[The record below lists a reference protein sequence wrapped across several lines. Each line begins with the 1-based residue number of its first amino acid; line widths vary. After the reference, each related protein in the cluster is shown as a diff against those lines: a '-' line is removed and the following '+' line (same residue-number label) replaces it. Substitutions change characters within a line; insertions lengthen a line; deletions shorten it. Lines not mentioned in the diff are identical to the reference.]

1 MKKQLLFLAA
11 LAAMAPGVMAQKK
24 GFDYKFYGQVRTDL
38 FYNSR
43 ANSETVDGLFYMY
56 PKDVLPDADGKD
68 LNAKPD
74 GNFYTLYTRLGV
86 DVKGPMLGKAKTS
99 AKIEVDF
106 RGSGSNFHMLRLRHV
121 YVNLDWGQSAL
132 LFGQTWHPLYGD
144 VSPEILNLNMGAPYQ
159 PFSRAPQL
167 RYRFTHKNFMLTA
180 AALWQSQYL
189 SVGPKSDE
197 VGETVTQKHQS
208 FIKNSCVPEFYVGMD
223 YKSEEIQVGAGLH
236 LSSLTPRVQSVV
248 DKETYKVSERIT
260 ALSGEVHM
268 KYTHKLF
275 KMAVKSV
282 LSSNLTQASTLGGYG
297 ITSVD
302 SRTGEQQY
310 TPLRFSHTWVNAMYG
325 SKWRGGIFAGYLK
338 NLGARKEVSGLLG
351 TGTNVDQLTTA
362 TAELT
367 YNLPN
372 WKIGAEYSWTGAY
385 YGKNDA
391 KGKVV
396 DTHLVKNN
404 RIVLTA
410 LFQF

>member
-1 MKKQLLFLAA
+1 
-11 LAAMAPGVMAQKK
+11 
-24 GFDYKFYGQVRTDL
+24 
-38 FYNSR
+38 
-43 ANSETVDGLFYMY
+43 
-56 PKDVLPDADGKD
+56 
-68 LNAKPD
+68 
-74 GNFYTLYTRLGV
+74 
-86 DVKGPMLGKAKTS
+86 
-99 AKIEVDF
+99 
-106 RGSGSNFHMLRLRHV
+106 
-121 YVNLDWGQSAL
+121 
-132 LFGQTWHPLYGD
+132 
-144 VSPEILNLNMGAPYQ
+144 
-159 PFSRAPQL
+159 
-167 RYRFTHKNFMLTA
+167 
-180 AALWQSQYL
+180 
-189 SVGPKSDE
+189 
-197 VGETVTQKHQS
+197 
-208 FIKNSCVPEFYVGMD
+208 
-223 YKSEEIQVGAGLH
+223 
-236 LSSLTPRVQSVV
+236 
-248 DKETYKVSERIT
+248 
-260 ALSGEVHM
+260 M

-282 LSSNLTQASTLGGYG
+282 LSSNLTQTSTLGGYG